1 MKFLIVGLHSSGK
14 QEVLDTLT
22 EMGVKCGR
30 LFSNLDN
37 PSPEIYNSFNYDIF
51 TTKEVNEIFENN
63 AYIFINELDR
73 ASNVNSYKYFEGL
86 TKYEFDNNDVFA
98 LSPDQ
103 ILAVS
108 PMALKGE
115 EICFIWLDNTRA
127 NRKSRHY
134 NEKRTYNFTNR
145 DNIERDGIQSLV
157 KFLYGFERSHVIY
170 FNNEEPSRVS
180 TIIYSIIKH
189 PDLFKLYEKNF
200 N

>member
-103 ILAVS
+103 LLHIS
-108 PMALKGE
+108 PNAIKDD
-115 EICFIWLDNTRA
+115 ICFVWMDNDKEYRILKY
-127 NRKSRHY
+127 RK
-134 NEKRTYNFTNR
+134 EKRTYNFSNR
-145 DNIERDGIQSLV
+145 EEIEKNDLDFFVKTLYNYNNSSL
-157 KFLYGFERSHVIY
+157 IY
-170 FNNEEPSRVS
+170 FVKEDPCRVA

-189 PDLFKLYEKNF
+189 PDLMDVFVKNF

>member
-1 MKFLIVGLHSSGK
+1 MKFLIIGLHSSGK

-37 PSPEIYNSFNYDIF
+37 PSPDIYNSFNYDIF

-73 ASNVNSYKYFEGL
+73 SSNVNSYKYFEGL

-103 ILAVS
+103 LLHIS
-108 PMALKGE
+108 PNAIKDD
-115 EICFIWLDNTRA
+115 ICFVWMDNDKEDRILKY
-127 NRKSRHY
+127 RK
-134 NEKRTYNFTNR
+134 EKRTYNFSNR
-145 DNIERDGIQSLV
+145 EEIEKNDLDFFVKTLYNYDNSSL
-157 KFLYGFERSHVIY
+157 IY
-170 FNNEEPSRVS
+170 FVKEDPCRVA
-180 TIIYSIIKH
+180 TVIYSIIKH
-189 PDLFKLYEKNF
+189 PDLLDVFVKNF

>member
-73 ASNVNSYKYFEGL
+73 SSNVNSYKYFEGL

-103 ILAVS
+103 LLHIS
-108 PMALKGE
+108 PNAIKDD
-115 EICFIWLDNTRA
+115 ICFIWMDNDKEDRILKY
-127 NRKSRHY
+127 RK
-134 NEKRTYNFTNR
+134 EKRTYNFSNR
-145 DNIERDGIQSLV
+145 EEIEKNDLDFFVKTLYNYNNSSL
-157 KFLYGFERSHVIY
+157 IY
-170 FNNEEPSRVS
+170 FVKEDPCRVA
-180 TIIYSIIKH
+180 TVIYSIIQH
-189 PDLFKLYEKNF
+189 PDLMDVFVKNF

>member
-103 ILAVS
+103 LLHIS
-108 PMALKGE
+108 PNAIKDD
-115 EICFIWLDNTRA
+115 ICFVWMDNDKEDRILKY
-127 NRKSRHY
+127 RK
-134 NEKRTYNFTNR
+134 EKRTYNFSNR
-145 DNIERDGIQSLV
+145 EEIEKNDLDFFVKTLYNYDNSSL
-157 KFLYGFERSHVIY
+157 IY
-170 FNNEEPSRVS
+170 FVKEDPCRVA
-180 TIIYSIIKH
+180 TVIYSIIKH
-189 PDLFKLYEKNF
+189 PDLLDVFVKNF

>member
-73 ASNVNSYKYFEGL
+73 SSNVNSYKYFEGL

-103 ILAVS
+103 LLHIS
-108 PMALKGE
+108 PNAIKDD
-115 EICFIWLDNTRA
+115 ICFVWMDNDKEDRILKY
-127 NRKSRHY
+127 RR
-134 NEKRTYNFTNR
+134 EKRTYNFSNR
-145 DNIERDGIQSLV
+145 EEIEKNDLDFFVKTLYNYNNSSL
-157 KFLYGFERSHVIY
+157 IY
-170 FNNEEPSRVS
+170 FVKEDPCRVA

-189 PDLFKLYEKNF
+189 PDLMDVFVKNF

>member
-103 ILAVS
+103 LLHIS
-108 PMALKGE
+108 PNAIKDD
-115 EICFIWLDNTRA
+115 ICFVWMDNDKEDRILKY
-127 NRKSRHY
+127 RR
-134 NEKRTYNFTNR
+134 EKRTYNFSNR
-145 DNIERDGIQSLV
+145 EEIEKNDLDFFVKTLYNYNNSSL
-157 KFLYGFERSHVIY
+157 IY
-170 FNNEEPSRVS
+170 FVKEDPCRVA

-189 PDLFKLYEKNF
+189 PDLMDVFVKNF

>member
-37 PSPEIYNSFNYDIF
+37 PSPDIYNSFNYDIF

-73 ASNVNSYKYFEGL
+73 SSNVNSYKYFEGL

-103 ILAVS
+103 LLHISPNAIKDDICCVWMDNDKEDRIL
-108 PMALKGE
+108 KY
-115 EICFIWLDNTRA
+115 
-127 NRKSRHY
+127 RK
-134 NEKRTYNFTNR
+134 EKRTYNFSNR
-145 DNIERDGIQSLV
+145 EEIEKNDLDFFVKTLYNYDNSSL
-157 KFLYGFERSHVIY
+157 IY
-170 FNNEEPSRVS
+170 FVKEDPCRVA
-180 TIIYSIIKH
+180 TVIYSIIKH
-189 PDLFKLYEKNF
+189 PDLMDVFVKNF

>member
-63 AYIFINELDR
+63 AYIFINELDKS
-73 ASNVNSYKYFEGL
+73 SNVNSYKYFEGL

-103 ILAVS
+103 LLHIS
-108 PMALKGE
+108 PNAIKDD
-115 EICFIWLDNTRA
+115 ICFVWMDNDKEDRILKY
-127 NRKSRHY
+127 RK
-134 NEKRTYNFTNR
+134 EKRTYNFSNR
-145 DNIERDGIQSLV
+145 EEIEKNDLDFFVKTLYNYNNSSL
-157 KFLYGFERSHVIY
+157 IY
-170 FNNEEPSRVS
+170 FVKEDPCRVA
-180 TIIYSIIKH
+180 TVIYSIIQH
-189 PDLFKLYEKNF
+189 PDLMDVFVKNF

>member
-22 EMGVKCGR
+22 EMGVECGR

-103 ILAVS
+103 LLHISPNAIKDDICFVWMDNDKEDRILRYRKEKRIYNFS
-108 PMALKGE
+108 NRE
-115 EICFIWLDNTRA
+115 EIEKNDLDFFVKTL
-127 NRKSRHY
+127 Y
-134 NEKRTYNFTNR
+134 NYNNS
-145 DNIERDGIQSLV
+145 SL
-157 KFLYGFERSHVIY
+157 IY
-170 FNNEEPSRVS
+170 FVKEDPCRVA

-189 PDLFKLYEKNF
+189 PDLMDVFVKNF

>member
-1 MKFLIVGLHSSGK
+1 MKFLIIGLHSSGK

-37 PSPEIYNSFNYDIF
+37 PSPDIYNSFNYDIF

-73 ASNVNSYKYFEGL
+73 SSNVNSYKYFEGL

-103 ILAVS
+103 LLHIS
-108 PMALKGE
+108 PNAIKDD
-115 EICFIWLDNTRA
+115 ICFVWMDNDKEDRILKY
-127 NRKSRHY
+127 RR
-134 NEKRTYNFTNR
+134 EKRTYNFSNR
-145 DNIERDGIQSLV
+145 EEIEKNDLDFFVKTLYNYDNSSL
-157 KFLYGFERSHVIY
+157 IY
-170 FNNEEPSRVS
+170 FVKEDPCRVA
-180 TIIYSIIKH
+180 TVIYSIIKH
-189 PDLFKLYEKNF
+189 PDLLDVFVKNF

>member
-37 PSPEIYNSFNYDIF
+37 PSPDIYNSFNYDIF

-73 ASNVNSYKYFEGL
+73 SSNVNSYKYFEGL

-103 ILAVS
+103 LLHIS
-108 PMALKGE
+108 PNAIKDD
-115 EICFIWLDNTRA
+115 ICFVWMDNDKEDRILKY
-127 NRKSRHY
+127 RR
-134 NEKRTYNFTNR
+134 EKRTYNFSNR
-145 DNIERDGIQSLV
+145 EEIEKNDLDFFVKTLYNYNNSSL
-157 KFLYGFERSHVIY
+157 IY
-170 FNNEEPSRVS
+170 FVKEDPCRVA

-189 PDLFKLYEKNF
+189 PDLMDVFVKNF

>member
-14 QEVLDTLT
+14 QEVLDILS

-51 TTKEVNEIFENN
+51 TTSEVNEIFENN
-63 AYIFINELDR
+63 AYIFINELDKS
-73 ASNVNSYKYFEGL
+73 SNVNSYKYFEGL

-103 ILAVS
+103 LLHIS
-108 PMALKGE
+108 PNTIKDD
-115 EICFIWLDNTRA
+115 ICFIWMDNDKEDRILKY
-127 NRKSRHY
+127 RK
-134 NEKRTYNFTNR
+134 EKRTYNFSNR
-145 DNIERDGIQSLV
+145 EDIEKNDLDFFVKTLYNYNNSSL
-157 KFLYGFERSHVIY
+157 IY
-170 FNNEEPSRVS
+170 FVKEDSCRVA
-180 TIIYSIIKH
+180 TIIYSIIQH
-189 PDLFKLYEKNF
+189 PDLMDVFVKNF

>member
-103 ILAVS
+103 LLHIS
-108 PMALKGE
+108 PNAIKDD
-115 EICFIWLDNTRA
+115 ICFVWMDNDKEDRILKY
-127 NRKSRHY
+127 RR
-134 NEKRTYNFTNR
+134 EKRTYNFSNR
-145 DNIERDGIQSLV
+145 EEIEKNDLDFFVKTLYNYDNSSL
-157 KFLYGFERSHVIY
+157 IY
-170 FNNEEPSRVS
+170 FVKEDPCRVA
-180 TIIYSIIKH
+180 TVIYSIIKH
-189 PDLFKLYEKNF
+189 PDLMDVFVKNF

>member
-73 ASNVNSYKYFEGL
+73 SSNVNSYKYFEGL

-103 ILAVS
+103 LLHIS
-108 PMALKGE
+108 PNAIKDD
-115 EICFIWLDNTRA
+115 ICFVWMDNDKEDRILRY
-127 NRKSRHY
+127 RK
-134 NEKRTYNFTNR
+134 EKRTYNFSNR
-145 DNIERDGIQSLV
+145 EEIEKNDLDFFVKTLYNYNNSSL
-157 KFLYGFERSHVIY
+157 IY
-170 FNNEEPSRVS
+170 FVKEDPCRVA
-180 TIIYSIIKH
+180 TIIYSIIQH
-189 PDLFKLYEKNF
+189 PDLMDVFVKNF

>member
-103 ILAVS
+103 LLHIS
-108 PMALKGE
+108 PNAIKDD
-115 EICFIWLDNTRA
+115 ICFVWMDNDKEDRILKY
-127 NRKSRHY
+127 RK
-134 NEKRTYNFTNR
+134 EKRTYNFSNR
-145 DNIERDGIQSLV
+145 EEIEKNDLDFFVKTLYNYNNSSL
-157 KFLYGFERSHVIY
+157 IY
-170 FNNEEPSRVS
+170 FVKEDPCRVA

-189 PDLFKLYEKNF
+189 PDLMDVFVKNF

>member
-22 EMGVKCGR
+22 EMGIKCGR

-37 PSPEIYNSFNYDIF
+37 PSPDIYNSFNYDIF

-73 ASNVNSYKYFEGL
+73 SSNVNSYKYFEGL

-103 ILAVS
+103 LLHIS
-108 PMALKGE
+108 PNAIKDD
-115 EICFIWLDNTRA
+115 ICFVWMDNDKEDRILKY
-127 NRKSRHY
+127 RK
-134 NEKRTYNFTNR
+134 EKRTYNFSNR
-145 DNIERDGIQSLV
+145 EEIEKNDLDFFVKTLYNYDNSSL
-157 KFLYGFERSHVIY
+157 IY
-170 FNNEEPSRVS
+170 FVKEDPCRVA
-180 TIIYSIIKH
+180 TVIYSIIKH
-189 PDLFKLYEKNF
+189 PDLLDVFVKNF

>member
-22 EMGVKCGR
+22 EMGIKCGR

-37 PSPEIYNSFNYDIF
+37 PSPDIYNSFNYDIF

-103 ILAVS
+103 LLHISPNAIKDDICFVWMDNDKEDRILRYRKEKRIYNFS
-108 PMALKGE
+108 NRE
-115 EICFIWLDNTRA
+115 EIEKNDLDFFVKTL
-127 NRKSRHY
+127 Y
-134 NEKRTYNFTNR
+134 NYNNS
-145 DNIERDGIQSLV
+145 SL
-157 KFLYGFERSHVIY
+157 IY
-170 FNNEEPSRVS
+170 FVKEDPCRVA

-189 PDLFKLYEKNF
+189 PDLMDVFVKNF

>member
-14 QEVLDTLT
+14 QEVLDILT

-73 ASNVNSYKYFEGL
+73 SSNVNSYKYFEGL

-103 ILAVS
+103 LLHIS
-108 PMALKGE
+108 PNAIKDD
-115 EICFIWLDNTRA
+115 ICFVWMDNDKEYRILKY
-127 NRKSRHY
+127 RK
-134 NEKRTYNFTNR
+134 EKRTYNFSNR
-145 DNIERDGIQSLV
+145 EEIEKNDLDFFVKTLYNYNNSSLLYFV
-157 KFLYGFERSHVIY
+157 KED
-170 FNNEEPSRVS
+170 PCRVA
-180 TIIYSIIKH
+180 TIIYSIIQH
-189 PDLFKLYEKNF
+189 PDLMDVFVKNF

>member
-37 PSPEIYNSFNYDIF
+37 PSPDIYNSFNYDIF

-73 ASNVNSYKYFEGL
+73 SSNVNSYKYFEGL

-103 ILAVS
+103 LLHISPNAIKDDICFVWMDNDKEDRILRYRKEKRIYNFS
-108 PMALKGE
+108 NRE
-115 EICFIWLDNTRA
+115 EIEKNDLDFFVKTL
-127 NRKSRHY
+127 Y
-134 NEKRTYNFTNR
+134 NYNNS
-145 DNIERDGIQSLV
+145 SL
-157 KFLYGFERSHVIY
+157 IY
-170 FNNEEPSRVS
+170 FVKEDPCRVA

-189 PDLFKLYEKNF
+189 PDLMDVFVKNF

>member
-22 EMGVKCGR
+22 EMGIKCGR

-37 PSPEIYNSFNYDIF
+37 PSPDIYNSFNYDIF

-73 ASNVNSYKYFEGL
+73 SSNVNSYKYFEGL

-103 ILAVS
+103 LLHIS
-108 PMALKGE
+108 PNAIKDD
-115 EICFIWLDNTRA
+115 ICFVWMDNDKEDRILKY
-127 NRKSRHY
+127 RR
-134 NEKRTYNFTNR
+134 EK
-145 DNIERDGIQSLV
+145 ILGSL
-157 KFLYGFERSHVIY
+157 
-170 FNNEEPSRVS
+170 
-180 TIIYSIIKH
+180 T
-189 PDLFKLYEKNF
+189 
-200 N
+200 

>member
-37 PSPEIYNSFNYDIF
+37 PSPDIYNSFNYDIF

-73 ASNVNSYKYFEGL
+73 SSNVNSYKYFEGL

-103 ILAVS
+103 LLHIS
-108 PMALKGE
+108 PNAIKDD
-115 EICFIWLDNTRA
+115 ICFVWMDNDKEDRILKY
-127 NRKSRHY
+127 RK
-134 NEKRTYNFTNR
+134 EKRTYNFSNR
-145 DNIERDGIQSLV
+145 EEIEKNDLDFFVKTLYNYDNSSL
-157 KFLYGFERSHVIY
+157 IY
-170 FNNEEPSRVS
+170 FVKEDPCRVA
-180 TIIYSIIKH
+180 TVIYSIIKH
-189 PDLFKLYEKNF
+189 PDLLDVFVKNF

>member
-14 QEVLDTLT
+14 QEVLDTLA

-73 ASNVNSYKYFEGL
+73 SSNVNSYKYFEGL

-103 ILAVS
+103 LLHIS
-108 PMALKGE
+108 PNAIKDD
-115 EICFIWLDNTRA
+115 ICFIWMDNDKEDRILKY
-127 NRKSRHY
+127 RK
-134 NEKRTYNFTNR
+134 EKRTYNFSNR
-145 DNIERDGIQSLV
+145 EEIEKNDLDFFVKTLYNYNNSSL
-157 KFLYGFERSHVIY
+157 IY
-170 FNNEEPSRVS
+170 FVKEDPCRVA
-180 TIIYSIIKH
+180 TVIYSIIQH
-189 PDLFKLYEKNF
+189 PDLMDVFVKNF

>member
-103 ILAVS
+103 LLHISPNAIKDDICFVWMDNDKEDRILRYRKEKRIYNFS
-108 PMALKGE
+108 NRE
-115 EICFIWLDNTRA
+115 EIEKNDLDFFVKTL
-127 NRKSRHY
+127 Y
-134 NEKRTYNFTNR
+134 NYNNS
-145 DNIERDGIQSLV
+145 SL
-157 KFLYGFERSHVIY
+157 IY
-170 FNNEEPSRVS
+170 FVKEDPCRVA

-189 PDLFKLYEKNF
+189 PDLMDVFVKNF

>member
-103 ILAVS
+103 LLHISPNAIKDDICFVWMDNDKEDRILRYRKEKRIYNFS
-108 PMALKGE
+108 NRE
-115 EICFIWLDNTRA
+115 EIEKNDLDFFVKTL
-127 NRKSRHY
+127 Y
-134 NEKRTYNFTNR
+134 NYNNS
-145 DNIERDGIQSLV
+145 SL
-157 KFLYGFERSHVIY
+157 IY
-170 FNNEEPSRVS
+170 FVKEDPCRVA
-180 TIIYSIIKH
+180 TVIYSIIKH
-189 PDLFKLYEKNF
+189 PDLMDVFVKNF

>member
-103 ILAVS
+103 LLHIS
-108 PMALKGE
+108 PNAIKDD
-115 EICFIWLDNTRA
+115 ICFVWMDNDKEDRILKY
-127 NRKSRHY
+127 RK
-134 NEKRTYNFTNR
+134 EKRTYNFSNR
-145 DNIERDGIQSLV
+145 
-157 KFLYGFERSHVIY
+157 
-170 FNNEEPSRVS
+170 EE
-180 TIIYSIIKH
+180 I
-189 PDLFKLYEKNF
+189 EKND
-200 N
+200 

>member
-73 ASNVNSYKYFEGL
+73 SSNVNSYKYFEGL

-103 ILAVS
+103 LLHIS
-108 PMALKGE
+108 PNAIKDD
-115 EICFIWLDNTRA
+115 ICFVWMDNDKEDRILKY
-127 NRKSRHY
+127 RR
-134 NEKRTYNFTNR
+134 EKRTYNFSNR
-145 DNIERDGIQSLV
+145 EEIEKNDLDFFVKTLYNYNNSSL
-157 KFLYGFERSHVIY
+157 IY
-170 FNNEEPSRVS
+170 FVKEDPRRVA
-180 TIIYSIIKH
+180 TIIYSIIQH
-189 PDLFKLYEKNF
+189 PDLMDVFVKNF

>member
-73 ASNVNSYKYFEGL
+73 SSNVNSYKYFEGL

-103 ILAVS
+103 LLHIS
-108 PMALKGE
+108 PNAIKDD
-115 EICFIWLDNTRA
+115 ICFVWMDNDKDDRILKY
-127 NRKSRHY
+127 RK
-134 NEKRTYNFTNR
+134 EKRTYNFSNR
-145 DNIERDGIQSLV
+145 EEIEKNDLDFFVKTLYNYNNSSL
-157 KFLYGFERSHVIY
+157 IY
-170 FNNEEPSRVS
+170 FVKEDPCRVA
-180 TIIYSIIKH
+180 TVIYSIIQH
-189 PDLFKLYEKNF
+189 PDLMDVFVKNF